1 MKRLLL
7 TDNLTA
13 MSRPP
18 KRNKPFAG
26 QQIEQRRAQLGRKSG
41 STIEQETDGV
51 IYQKLLQRIENGEKP
66 LDSLTPKQLHALAL
80 ALCWSVRDL
89 QEATKVDLGAFIPT
103 GWVQAGQH
111 SGDDVTS
118 STRVR
123 VPVYALAA
131 AGVGTWTED
140 DVVTYIEVEPEIA
153 NRPNRVTF
161 QVDGSSMEPTLEHG
175 DFIHVDLAD
184 RDIRDDKVYVVLM
197 LSNGVVVKRAR
208 VYEGGVIELVS
219 DNKNHPSV
227 RPDEAR
233 IIGRVCA
240 VTPRTRRL

>member
-1 MKRLLL
+1 MARKVRLSQPKPEWARAIEVRRVELQLSQELAAEAGNLSQTYYSEIERGEKEL
-7 TDNLTA
+7 TGLTH
-13 MSRPP
+13 
-18 KRNKPFAG
+18 
-26 QQIEQRRAQLGRKSG
+26 
-41 STIEQETDGV
+41 T
-51 IYQKLLQRIENGEKP
+51 KLLGLARGLQWTLGELEK
-66 LDSLTPKQLHALAL
+66 
-80 ALCWSVRDL
+80 
-89 QEATKVDLGAFIPT
+89 ATGVDLGVVT
-103 GWVQAGQH
+103 SWTLAGH
-111 SGDDVTS
+111 STGDDVTS

-131 AGVGTWTED
+131 AGAGIWSEEEA
-140 DVVTYIEVEPEIA
+140 VTYIEVEPEIA
-153 NRPNRVTF
+153 SRPNRVTF

-175 DFIHVDLAD
+175 DFIHVDVAD

-208 VYEGGVIELVS
+208 VYEGGVVELVS

>member
-1 MKRLLL
+1 MTSSYGQAIAERREFVGYTRQTDLINALDRLLADTPAYQPFSQQWL
-7 TDNLTA
+7 
-13 MSRPP
+13 SRLERDRTGTIIASAHSP
-18 KRNKPFAG
+18 KLR
-26 QQIEQRRAQLGRKSG
+26 
-41 STIEQETDGV
+41 
-51 IYQKLLQRIENGEKP
+51 
-66 LDSLTPKQLHALAL
+66 ALAYALRWTL
-80 ALCWSVRDL
+80 AEL
-89 QEATKVDLGAFIPT
+89 QEATGVDLGVPT
-103 GWVQAGQH
+103 TWTMAGQH
-111 SGDDVTS
+111 AGDDVTS
-118 STRVR
+118 SARVR

-131 AGVGTWTED
+131 AGAGVWTEEEA
-140 DVVTYIEVEPEIA
+140 VTYIEVEPEIA
-153 NRPNRVTF
+153 RRPNRVTF

-208 VYEGGVIELVS
+208 VYEGGVVELVS

>member
-1 MKRLLL
+1 M
-7 TDNLTA
+7 
-13 MSRPP
+13 
-18 KRNKPFAG
+18 
-26 QQIEQRRAQLGRKSG
+26 
-41 STIEQETDGV
+41 
-51 IYQKLLQRIENGEKP
+51 
-66 LDSLTPKQLHALAL
+66 
-80 ALCWSVRDL
+80 
-89 QEATKVDLGAFIPT
+89 QEATGIDLGAAIPT
-103 GWVQAGQH
+103 GWVRAGQH

-118 STRVR
+118 SARVR

-131 AGVGTWTED
+131 AGAGVWTEEEA
-140 DVVTYIEVEPEIA
+140 VTYIEVEPEIA
-153 NRPNRVTF
+153 RRPNRVTF